1 MTAWTVFGKV
11 LSPQYMTWLA
21 PLVPLAAGRRG
32 LQAAAVFLAAL
43 MLTQVEYFGGDH
55 GLRDQD
61 WVVWAL
67 LLRNALLVWSF
78 ALLYVQLGERRG
90 LRGRVA
96 DV

>member
-1 MTAWTVFGKV
+1 
-11 LSPQYMTWLA
+11 MTWLV

-32 LQAAAVFLAAL
+32 LHAAAVFLAAL
-43 MLTQVEYFGGDH
+43 TLTQVEYFGGDH

-78 ALLYVQLGERRG
+78 VLLYLQLRPSTIRRCPPPS
-90 LRGRVA
+90 
-96 DV
+96 

>member
-1 MTAWTVFGKV
+1 MNC
-11 LSPQYMTWLA
+11 
-21 PLVPLAAGRRG
+21 RRG

-43 MLTQVEYFGGDH
+43 MLTQVEYFAGDH

-78 ALLYVQLGERRG
+78 VLLFVQLRPSTVEVSDRLSTIR
-90 LRGRVA
+90 
-96 DV
+96 